1 MRHDSKSSI
10 ELLQLSPADWALW
23 RSLRLRALEDAP
35 NAFSSKLS
43 DWQGQGDHES
53 RWRDRLTKVP
63 FNLVSYLDR
72 SEAGMASAT
81 APADGEVELISMWVA
96 PFARGRGVGD
106 ALVAAVSSWAT
117 DKQACRIT
125 LKVFD
130 HNRPAIGLYRR
141 QGFTDYGTIGVTSS
155 ACPVE
160 RKMILELK
168 SSSQNFVDRR

>member
-1 MRHDSKSSI
+1 
-10 ELLQLSPADWALW
+10 
-23 RSLRLRALEDAP
+23 
-35 NAFSSKLS
+35 
-43 DWQGQGDHES
+43 
-53 RWRDRLTKVP
+53 
-63 FNLVSYLDR
+63 
-72 SEAGMASAT
+72 MASAT